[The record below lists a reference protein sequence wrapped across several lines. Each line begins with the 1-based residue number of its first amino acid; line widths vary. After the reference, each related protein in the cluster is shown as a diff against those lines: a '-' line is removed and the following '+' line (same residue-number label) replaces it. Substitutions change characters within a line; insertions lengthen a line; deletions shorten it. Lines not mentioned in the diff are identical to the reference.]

1 MLENRLHA
9 LKKKLRITLLLSVAL
24 VVIGMVLSSVA
35 LHPALSTTEFCVSCH
50 EMETPLAEYQETSHF
65 SSASGVRAECSSCHI
80 PESLGP
86 RLFAKIDALRHVY
99 GHFLGTLSTD
109 EKYEDARLRMAERVW
124 EHYQATD
131 SRECRSCHKQ
141 EGFLFDQ
148 FKSHSSAQRMQTG
161 LEEGK
166 TCIDCHKGLVHPM
179 PDLSSGYKTVLRQLK
194 AASADPDI
202 DADTIY
208 PLEMV
213 QSYSAEQGE
222 QESRILAA
230 TRLTVLDNNGD
241 WLKVRVDGWQQDG
254 VDAMIYELQGKR
266 IFAVALDKTARE
278 KPVIHSTMFDED
290 TEQTWHKVSFETW
303 VTNKNMLED
312 KQELWDYGEKLHSGT
327 CGACHMAIPANHFL
341 ANQWIGVMK
350 DMKRNIRHL
359 SKEQYRF
366 LQKYLQLNAKDV
378 EKE

>member
-1 MLENRLHA
+1 M
-9 LKKKLRITLLLSVAL
+9 KKSKKIGISLTGGLVLITL
-24 VVIGMVLSSVA
+24 ILSSVA
-35 LHPALSTTEFCVSCH
+35 LHPSLSTTEFCVSCH
-50 EMETPLAEYQETSHF
+50 EMETPLAEVQETSHF

-80 PESLGP
+80 PQSLGP

-99 GHFLGTLSTD
+99 GHFQDTLSTD

-124 EHYQATD
+124 EQYQATD
-131 SRECRSCHKQ
+131 SRECRSCHNQ
-141 EGFLFDQ
+141 EGFSFEL
-148 FKSHSSAQRMQTG
+148 FKSHSNAQRMQTG

-179 PDLSSGYKTVLRQLK
+179 PDLSVGYKTALRQLK

-213 QSYSAEQGE
+213 NSYSSEQGS

-230 TRLTVLDNNGD
+230 TRLTILDNNGD

-254 VDAMIYELQGKR
+254 VDAMIYALQGKR
-266 IFAVALDKTARE
+266 IFSVALDKHARE
-278 KPVIHSTMFDED
+278 KAIIQSTMYDED
-290 TEQTWHKVSFETW
+290 TEQTWHKVSYETW
-303 VTNKNMLED
+303 VTNKNMLQDES
-312 KQELWDYGEKLHSGT
+312 ELWDYGEKLHSGT
-327 CGACHMAIPANHFL
+327 CGACHMAIPAGHFL

-378 EKE
+378 KGEDHS